1 MRRTFWPTHPHG
13 PVLRIVLAV
22 LHLLALGFGMAAID
36 GRARATRRLE
46 SPPALRDAFIA
57 DTWWGVSALL
67 WISTGLMRWLM
78 GTEKPAEFY
87 SYNHVFY
94 AKMGLLVA
102 ILALEIWPMMT
113 LIRWRIA
120 RGKGALPPVGELVPM
135 GRRIS
140 TISNVQGFLL
150 IGMVIAAVLMARGFG
165 VR

>member
-1 MRRTFWPTHPHG
+1 M
-13 PVLRIVLAV
+13 LRIVLAV

-36 GRARATRRLE
+36 GRARAMRRLE
-46 SPPALRDAFIA
+46 SPPALRDALIA
-57 DTWWGVSALL
+57 DSWWGVSALL

-78 GTEKPAEFY
+78 GTEKPADYY
-87 SYNHVFY
+87 SNNHVFY
-94 AKMGLLVA
+94 AKMGLLLV
-102 ILALEIWPMMT
+102 ILALEIWPMIT
-113 LIRWRIA
+113 LIRWRVA
-120 RGKGALPPVGELVPM
+120 KRKGSLPPVEELVPV